1 MPVNDWIA
9 AGKSASQGL
18 TNLFKVARENSPD
31 YGMLA
36 TENMKNRSKERQVA
50 NAAEA
55 TIRREGLKALTRVK
69 KTGIEIEADEKILDQ
84 KISAKRKAG
93 YVGALGSIALGGF
106 TAIDNN
112 KRKAREAEQ
121 DAAEQAIWD
130 EWRTRQDS
138 TLSELRGQITQM
150 ENELAAGDSGGGPI
164 QVQRPGSLDA
174 PASTTSPTAPSVT
187 PPSAPGV
194 SRPSSSSS
202 RTTTPGNVSKAQMEQ
217 MLIKRGVPPETARTM
232 AAVGM
237 AESRGVPTI
246 DTVQSGLDPH
256 KTNEYS
262 VGLWQINTQAHGDKL
277 TRRGWTVDDLRDP
290 EKNADIAVEVWQEA
304 GQSLR
309 PWGAYTNGSYREF
322 LHKKLT

>member
-138 TLSELRGQITQM
+138 TLSELRGQITQIYILYYILWRRCLFGD
-150 ENELAAGDSGGGPI
+150 LA
-164 QVQRPGSLDA
+164 
-174 PASTTSPTAPSVT
+174 
-187 PPSAPGV
+187 
-194 SRPSSSSS
+194 
-202 RTTTPGNVSKAQMEQ
+202 
-217 MLIKRGVPPETARTM
+217 
-232 AAVGM
+232 
-237 AESRGVPTI
+237 I
-246 DTVQSGLDPH
+246 D
-256 KTNEYS
+256 YS
-262 VGLWQINTQAHGDKL
+262 VINVVRARGNMYG
-277 TRRGWTVDDLRDP
+277 RRHKFGFD
-290 EKNADIAVEVWQEA
+290 
-304 GQSLR
+304 G
-309 PWGAYTNGSYREF
+309 GA
-322 LHKKLT
+322 